1 MISEFSEVLRKFGEF
16 GDTHRAG
23 VTLDFQY
30 LADLTNISAQRV
42 TTRRVGLLLAM
53 GCKRFVAP
61 PQSAASREDE
71 MLVPIPI
78 MILASQPVIAVAD
91 DVPKFDIS
99 RGCKVDSNAVSDPGL
114 GKGGTIKRC
123 MDDEQQ
129 AKDQLQTQWSQFINS
144 DRTMCVASTISDG
157 SNPRSYVELLTCL
170 QDQQLARKLPKN

>member
-30 LADLTNISAQRV
+30 LADLTNISARRV

-53 GCKRFVAP
+53 GCKR
-61 PQSAASREDE
+61 
-71 MLVPIPI
+71 
-78 MILASQPVIAVAD
+78 VIAVAD

-129 AKDQLQTQWSQFINS
+129 AKDQLQTQWSEFINS

-157 SNPRSYVELLTCL
+157 SNPPSYVELLTCL